1 MAKYCFDSTI
11 KFTKASMEYL
21 DKVNPI
27 TDKYK
32 EMKHM
37 MTLRQLY
44 YQFVGQV
51 VIGNENSA
59 YRKLSRLLTDGRMAS
74 YVDWDAIGDRLRQ
87 PRLPYWM
94 EGVPE
99 ANQDT
104 AKQYRINRMD
114 GQPNY
119 IEVWVE
125 KDALSGVWYKITSE
139 YYIRLMVNRGFS
151 SCTAMYDAYRRFLE
165 HTDMGQRCI
174 ILYIGDHDPSG
185 MFMCE
190 DVQAR
195 LHEFGL
201 NDIEMRRTALN
212 IDQVQKYN
220 LPENNLKSDDNGK
233 LKDPRGNAYM
243 KKYGNRSWEVDALDP
258 LVLDHIVKDEI
269 ESVIDKSLYLD
280 MIKKEDLEQ
289 GELYSIANRVKDYYT
304 GVSS

>member
-1 MAKYCFDSTI
+1 
-11 KFTKASMEYL
+11 
-21 DKVNPI
+21 
-27 TDKYK
+27 
-32 EMKHM
+32 
-37 MTLRQLY
+37 
-44 YQFVGQV
+44 
-51 VIGNENSA
+51 
-59 YRKLSRLLTDGRMAS
+59 
-74 YVDWDAIGDRLRQ
+74 
-87 PRLPYWM
+87 
-94 EGVPE
+94 
-99 ANQDT
+99 
-104 AKQYRINRMD
+104 
-114 GQPNY
+114 
-119 IEVWVE
+119 
-125 KDALSGVWYKITSE
+125 
-139 YYIRLMVNRGFS
+139 
-151 SCTAMYDAYRRFLE
+151 
-165 HTDMGQRCI
+165 
-174 ILYIGDHDPSG
+174 
-185 MFMCE
+185 MCE

-280 MIKKEDLEQ
+280 MIKKEDSKQ

>member
-1 MAKYCFDSTI
+1 
-11 KFTKASMEYL
+11 
-21 DKVNPI
+21 
-27 TDKYK
+27 
-32 EMKHM
+32 
-37 MTLRQLY
+37 
-44 YQFVGQV
+44 
-51 VIGNENSA
+51 
-59 YRKLSRLLTDGRMAS
+59 
-74 YVDWDAIGDRLRQ
+74 
-87 PRLPYWM
+87 
-94 EGVPE
+94 
-99 ANQDT
+99 
-104 AKQYRINRMD
+104 
-114 GQPNY
+114 
-119 IEVWVE
+119 
-125 KDALSGVWYKITSE
+125 
-139 YYIRLMVNRGFS
+139 
-151 SCTAMYDAYRRFLE
+151 
-165 HTDMGQRCI
+165 
-174 ILYIGDHDPSG
+174 LYIGDHDPSG

-280 MIKKEDLEQ
+280 MIKKEDSKQ
-289 GELYSIANRVKDYYT
+289 GELHSIANRVKDYYT